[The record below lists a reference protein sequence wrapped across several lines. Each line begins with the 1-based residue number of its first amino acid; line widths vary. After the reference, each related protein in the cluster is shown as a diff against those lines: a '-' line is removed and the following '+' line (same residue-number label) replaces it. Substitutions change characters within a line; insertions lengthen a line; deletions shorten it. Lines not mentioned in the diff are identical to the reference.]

1 MHGMRLLANLLIV
14 PLMLAGTAH
23 ANTRPIGL
31 DDIARVKV
39 VADPQVDPSRTQVAY
54 SVSARHCV
62 IRFW

>member
-39 VADPQVDPSRTQVAY
+39 VADPQVDPSRT
-54 SVSARHCV
+54 
-62 IRFW
+62 